1 LQNTLPLF
9 DKSSVEKLY
18 STTAEKNNQLTD
30 ACIKNG
36 LDVNLPSMKKSAV
49 LLIGDSRAA

>member
-1 LQNTLPLF
+1 LF

-18 STTAEKNNQLTD
+18 STGAAKNNQLTD

-36 LDVNLPSMKKSAV
+36 LDVNLSSMKKSAV